1 MKKILI
7 TAAATL
13 LTVAAFAQGTVNF
26 ANASTT
32 AGLTGDHNVRFG
44 PTVSAPLVAGALVS
58 SNYAGA
64 DLTGLRATLYYGVG
78 ISDLSQMAQAVG
90 TTGATFKNS
99 TSATAGSWFT
109 KTATLE
115 TVPLGTTAN
124 LIVVVWDSKLSADPR
139 SGAAMAGIWGAS
151 APFAYTPPAG
161 STPAPAEFLM
171 TGLQPFTIG
180 IVPEPT
186 SFALAGLGAAALLI
200 FRRRK

>member
-32 AGLTGDHNVRFG
+32 PNLVGDHNVRFG
-44 PTVSAPLVAGALVS
+44 SPVPAPLVTGALVS

-78 ISDLSQMAQAVG
+78 TALLGDMAQASG
-90 TTGATFKNS
+90 TAGATFKSS

-109 KTATLE
+109 KTATLD
-115 TVPLGTTAN
+115 TVAPGVAAN

-139 SGAAMAGIWGAS
+139 SAAAQAGLWGAS
-151 APFAYTPPAG
+151 APFSYTPPAG
-161 STPAPAEFLM
+161 GTPAPAEFLM
-171 TGLQPFTIG
+171 TGLQPFTIQL
-180 IVPEPT
+180 VPEPT
-186 SFALAGLGAAALLI
+186 SFALAGLGAAAMLI

>member
-1 MKKILI
+1 MKKILL

-32 AGLTGDHNVRFG
+32 ASLTGDHSVRFG
-44 PTVSAPLVAGALVS
+44 NVSAPLVSGALVS
-58 SNYAGA
+58 SNYAGV
-64 DLTGLRATLYYGVG
+64 DLSGLRATLYYGVG
-78 ISDLSQMAQAVG
+78 ISDLAAMAQASG
-90 TTGATFKNS
+90 TAGASFKPS
-99 TSATAGSWFT
+99 TSTTAGSWFSR
-109 KTATLE
+109 TATLD
-115 TVPLGTTAN
+115 TVPLGTAAN

-139 SGAAMAGIWGAS
+139 SGAAMAGLWGAS
-151 APFAYTPPAG
+151 APFSYTPPAG

-186 SFALAGLGAAALLI
+186 SFALAGLGAAAMLI